1 MGMLP
6 RVLTFLGFA
15 SSVSSASVKNCG
27 GPHDHFS
34 NVSLDLSPDPIS
46 RATPFTFTLTGSMDE
61 DHVGGTVDV
70 DLEIKALRVV
80 DKSVKTQSSYTISP
94 GLVKGPQK
102 LVIGPVTL
110 PQDPGEASLKGQVS
124 VKNTRGEPVACVAL
138 DIEVPLFEEEA
149 QRDEDYGG
157 VKSCGSATDHLKDV
171 SESTSG
177 DVTTVTGT
185 LDEDLSSITA
195 HVDVT
200 VHALFVKVPLKLQIP
215 MSFSPAISKGDWK
228 LTTRENKVA
237 EVSLSPVKV
246 EGQVVIDDA
255 KKEQVTCM
263 SISSDTS
270 QIMV

>member
-1 MGMLP
+1 MQLKKTEGN
-6 RVLTFLGFA
+6 VLKFLSFAGF
-15 SSVSSASVKNCG
+15 VSSASVKNCG

-80 DKSVKTQSSYTISP
+80 DK
-94 GLVKGPQK
+94 VKGPQK

-110 PQDPGEASLKGQVS
+110 PQDPGEASLKGTVS
-124 VKNTRGEPVACVAL
+124 VKNVQGEPVACVAL

-149 QRDEDYGG
+149 KRDEDYGG

-171 SESTSG
+171 SETTSG
-177 DVTTVTGT
+177 GVTTVTGT
-185 LDEDLSSITA
+185 LDEDLASITA
-195 HVDVT
+195 NVDVT
-200 VHALFVKVPLKLQIP
+200 VHALFVKVHALFVKVPLKLQIP

-228 LTTRENKVA
+228 LTTSEEKAA

-255 KKEQVTCM
+255 KKEQVTCL